1 MINLYGAKIIL
12 DEKEYEFEKLRKQA
26 KVTFQSLQFVDKHLK
41 ELHSLNVIIKRA
53 KNSYIKSLTQ
63 EMFQKRLVLY
73 LKTIKKEKI
82 MPKITIDDIEYNTE
96 DLTDNGKPRSILT
109 ISGSSDG

>member
-1 MINLYGAKIIL
+1 MVQKIIL
-12 DEKEYEFEKLRKQA
+12 DEKEYEFEKLSEQA

-63 EMFQKRLVLY
+63 EMLS
-73 LKTIKKEKI
+73 EKVGLI
-82 MPKITIDDIEYNTE
+82 LEDD
-96 DLTDNGKPRSILT
+96 
-109 ISGSSDG
+109 